1 MVTIFITASSI
12 DNHMW
17 TRNMHINNLFVI
29 KHMTTKITIKEIY
42 RPKWWMGNTRYLD
55 TENRPNNLDPYKL
68 SI

>member
-17 TRNMHINNLFVI
+17 TWNMHIHILFVI

-42 RPKWWMGNTRYLD
+42 RPKWLMGNTRYLE